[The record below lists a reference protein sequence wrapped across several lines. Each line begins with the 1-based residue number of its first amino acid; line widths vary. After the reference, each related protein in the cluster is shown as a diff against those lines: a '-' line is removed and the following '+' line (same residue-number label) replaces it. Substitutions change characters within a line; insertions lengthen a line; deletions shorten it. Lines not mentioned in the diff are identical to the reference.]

1 MSKAS
6 SEAANGLVD
15 GDAPARFLAILRAAS
30 ASGSDLRMNA
40 AMAGELADHIEGL
53 ARETNTLA
61 ATSRSLAAQLNYI
74 QVQFDELLEMY
85 DQLKALFVLGRD
97 DGD

>member
-15 GDAPARFLAILRAAS
+15 GEASATFLDILRSAS
-30 ASGSDLRMNA
+30 ASGSDLRISA
-40 AMAGELADHIEGL
+40 ATAGELADHIEGL
-53 ARETNTLA
+53 ARE
-61 ATSRSLAAQLNYI
+61 ATTMATRSRSFEAQLSYL